1 MPRQPDQTTAAAV
14 HPTAHAAGSGR
25 PRQGGK
31 RATPTRGMTPRRG
44 RPPQDEAAQQA
55 VRRRLLDATRRAF
68 TRVGYHALSVELIL
82 AEAGLS
88 RPTFYKHFRNSD
100 EPIRLVIR
108 EVNDDLI
115 NRLAGAVADTA
126 PADGNVYALVDGLI
140 GVWCQW
146 GTDLGPMLRPLFN
159 ELHDA
164 HSPAAPERLR
174 THEILGEQL
183 LALTAALG
191 RPPASRLA
199 IDALLQGVEYLGYRW
214 HLDTAGDAASW
225 EETRDAMLRLTL
237 ALLGGP
243 EDWTQFPAIAARLG
257 LQIGARTGARRG
269 DAARRNRPVAAKTTP
284 GTTATRRKPR

>member
-1 MPRQPDQTTAAAV
+1 MPRQPA
-14 HPTAHAAGSGR
+14 
-25 PRQGGK
+25 
-31 RATPTRGMTPRRG
+31 RATVAPAATATPKARPPRRG
-44 RPPQDEAAQQA
+44 RPPQDEATQQA

-68 TRVGYHALSVELIL
+68 TRAGYHALSVELIL

-115 NRLAGAVADTA
+115 QRLSVAVASA
-126 PADGNVYALVDGLI
+126 LAQPARAGTGTGHRDVYALIDGLV
-140 GVWCQW
+140 GVWRQW

-174 THEILGEQL
+174 THAILGDQL
-183 LALTAALG
+183 LALTTALG
-191 RPPASRLA
+191 RQPASRLA

-214 HLDTAGDAASW
+214 QLDTSRDAASW
-225 EETRDAMLRLTL
+225 RETRDAMLRLTL

-257 LQIGARTGARRG
+257 LQAGAGDDDGAG
-269 DAARRNRPVAAKTTP
+269 RPVV
-284 GTTATRRKPR
+284 ATRTPRTNATRTNADRRKTR

>member
-1 MPRQPDQTTAAAV
+1 MPRQPA
-14 HPTAHAAGSGR
+14 
-25 PRQGGK
+25 
-31 RATPTRGMTPRRG
+31 RATVAPAATATPKIRPPRRG
-44 RPPQDEAAQQA
+44 RPPQDEATQQA

-115 NRLAGAVADTA
+115 NRLAGAVAGTLAEPALAGTA
-126 PADGNVYALVDGLI
+126 RRDVFSLIDGLVV
-140 GVWCQW
+140 VWRQW

-174 THEILGEQL
+174 THAILGDQL
-183 LALTAALG
+183 IALTTALG
-191 RPPASRLA
+191 RPPAPRLA

-214 HLDTAGDAASW
+214 HLDTPQDAASW
-225 EETRDAMLRLTL
+225 RETLDAMRRLTL

-243 EDWTQFPAIAARLG
+243 EDWTQFPAVATPTPRTTETRTAATR
-257 LQIGARTGARRG
+257 
-269 DAARRNRPVAAKTTP
+269 
-284 GTTATRRKPR
+284 TTADRRKPR